1 MLLQFF
7 FFLLDKSSV
16 KVQAK
21 KKEKEIIGKNFN
33 VHFTILKIQSDTINL
48 CEWVWVVGAFKR
60 EITI

>member
-1 MLLQFF
+1 MLLLFF

-16 KVQAK
+16 KVQA
-21 KKEKEIIGKNFN
+21 KEKEIIGKNFN

-48 CEWVWVVGAFKR
+48 CKWVWVVGAFKR